1 MSQLDEQYNRVINS
15 LRSSYDA
22 SATPQ
27 ERERLKYMLADVE
40 AQYDAGREALTS
52 LYADTARDIQQQI
65 AESQAGT
72 AQSVARAGEMFGG
85 LAQSTRSLMEEEAA
99 RRIMEN
105 RGLGVGAAR
114 TDPTNEWVNLLE
126 SMTPIQQQ
134 YAQNIGDI
142 GTSSLRNIAARAQ
155 LQGAASQGDLTR
167 TAGVTRATAQ
177 MSAIQDVIDRARKE
191 QERAEDREFL
201 LQRDR
206 LAAQEALRQIAA
218 QSAARAQDA
227 DPFAF
232 EDSEVNAARN
242 GAGLVEPQV
251 FAEQRQSKNLS
262 ISPTDWQYYYNAY
275 TEEIFGR
282 QNFLNNRI
290 NTNNGLIQNIL
301 DATSNEDARSASVAQ
316 ELAILEESNRNLRE
330 QIEDLGSRLYNSRQ
344 YIISLGVELP

>member
-40 AQYDAGREALTS
+40 AQYDAGRDALTS
-52 LYADTARDIQQQI
+52 LYADTARNIQREI

-72 AQSVARAGEMFGG
+72 AQSVARSGEMFGG
-85 LAQSTRSLMEEEAA
+85 LAQSTRSIMEEEAA

-105 RGLGVGAAR
+105 RGLGVGAAV
-114 TDPTNEWVNLLE
+114 TDPTNEWVNLIETMVPL
-126 SMTPIQQQ
+126 QQQ

-177 MSAIQDVIDRARKE
+177 MSAMQDVIDRARKE
-191 QERAEDREFL
+191 QERAEEREFL

-206 LAAQEALRQIAA
+206 IAAQEALRQIAA
-218 QSAARAQDA
+218 QGAARAQDTDPYAYNEALRDAQYAGEQKISPSNWAELRAGSGLSITAA
-227 DPFAF
+227 DWQTYWNGYQNQTARQINNYNSSIQTNNQ
-232 EDSEVNAARN
+232 EISRIISTGADQTSQEAAARLAQLEANNAALSSAIGTLN
-242 GAGLVEPQV
+242 DDLAQV
-251 FAEQRQSKNLS
+251 NLY
-262 ISPTDWQYYYNAY
+262 I
-275 TEEIFGR
+275 TE
-282 QNFLNNRI
+282 RI
-290 NTNNGLIQNIL
+290 
-301 DATSNEDARSASVAQ
+301 DAQ
-316 ELAILEESNRNLRE
+316 
-330 QIEDLGSRLYNSRQ
+330 G
-344 YIISLGVELP
+344 